1 MMGQKVFQEKFFY
14 NFSLSQRVPEDHI
27 LRKLCEVVDLSFVRG
42 LTAPYYSYTGHPSV
56 DPVVL
61 FKMMLLGYLYGITSE
76 RRLAEEC
83 SLNLAFMWYLGYD
96 VDEPTPDHSVI
107 SKARARYGKEAFE
120 KFFERILELC
130 VKAGLVTGEKVF
142 ADSTLIRANA
152 SLKSVVPRS
161 DAFQPSRSPKEHIE
175 QVFTEN
181 PVSSEEDPEPVLA
194 QVTAQSAKMG
204 AAGDQAAFFDL
215 PEEEQ
220 GESDGKATAVPIPV
234 RRGRPAKPKQG
245 YNEQYVSKT
254 DPDASVVSRPII
266 GKGLFYKEHFT
277 VDSSRVITAVRVTP
291 AAVEDYTQV
300 RELLDKHP
308 IVPKRFCADSH
319 YGVPEVY
326 GELKRREILPTIPRR
341 SSHTQKPRPGHLP
354 VSAFRYDPERDV
366 YLCPQNKP
374 LRRAAFEAKWQR
386 YHYRPRHS
394 DCQGCPF
401 RKACATEKSV
411 RTVIRAKEEEALTWA
426 MEQLQTPQAVGIMTE
441 RSVCAEGVAGEA
453 KGFHGLRRAL
463 CRGLEKVTIQAL
475 LIAAVQNLKRLV
487 KAKVHSMEEK
497 IGAACECLTSCSFLV
512 VFRKSW
518 ATAPTSV

>member
-14 NFSLSQRVPEDHI
+14 DFRLSQKVPEDHI
-27 LRKLCEVVDLSFVRG
+27 LRRLDQVVDLSFVRG
-42 LTAPYYSYTGHPSV
+42 LTAPYYSHTGHPSI

-61 FKMMLLGYLYGITSE
+61 FKMTLLGYLYGITSE
-76 RRLAEEC
+76 RKLAEEC
-83 SLNLAFMWYLGYD
+83 GLNLAFMWYLGYD

-107 SKARARYGKEAFE
+107 SKARSRYGKETFE

-130 VKAGLVTGEKVF
+130 VKAGLVSGEKVF

-161 DAFQPSRSPKEHIE
+161 DAFQPPRSPKEHVE

-181 PVSSEEDPEPVLA
+181 VVPNEEEPVLA
-194 QVTAQSAKMG
+194 SAEVATQG
-204 AAGDQAAFFDL
+204 AEAGAVGGSVALFVL
-215 PEEEQ
+215 PEDGQ
-220 GESDGKATAVPIPV
+220 KGESGEATALPAPV

-245 YNEQYVSKT
+245 YNERYVSKT

-266 GKGLFYKEHFT
+266 GKGLFYKQHFT
-277 VDSSRVITAVRVTP
+277 VDSSRVITAVQVTP

-300 RELLDKHP
+300 GELLNKQP

-326 GELKRREILPTIPRR
+326 GELKRRGILPTIPRR

-354 VSAFRYDPERDV
+354 VSAFRYDPEKDV

-394 DCQGCPF
+394 DCQGCF
-401 RKACATEKSV
+401 LRKACATEKSV
-411 RTVIRAKEEEALTWA
+411 RTIVRAKEEQALAWA
-426 MEQLQTPQAVGIMTE
+426 MDHLRSPESRGILTE
-441 RSVCAEGVAGEA
+441 RSVCAEGVVGEA
-453 KGFHGLRRAL
+453 KVSHGLRRAT
-463 CRGLEKVTIQAL
+463 CRGVDKVTIQAVL
-475 LIAAVQNLKRLV
+475 TATVQNLKRLV
-487 KAKVHSMEEK
+487 HSKA
-497 IGAACECLTSCSFLV
+497 CCLRENIRLAHQCLFRFIFLLAS
-512 VFRKSW
+512 RNGS
-518 ATAPTSV
+518 ATAPYQL